1 MPGVSASSP
10 RPPRVLLGNLDPMA
24 RLGMSRLLAEDGVE
38 VVERPDPPDV
48 QADIVEDARE
58 LHPDAVV
65 LRLENGETTRIREL
79 VSGAVPGTKVILW
92 ARDETEM
99 QVYDPGSSVPRRMT
113 AGPDALLDEIR
124 HDTRARQGE

>member
-1 MPGVSASSP
+1 MAGVSASSS

>member
-1 MPGVSASSP
+1 
-10 RPPRVLLGNLDPMA
+10 VLLGNLDPMA

>member
-1 MPGVSASSP
+1 
-10 RPPRVLLGNLDPMA
+10 MA

-38 VVERPDPPDV
+38 VVERPDTP
-48 QADIVEDARE
+48 ADIVEDVRE

-65 LRLENGETTRIREL
+65 LRLENGETMRLREL
-79 VSGAVPGTKVILW
+79 VSGAVPETKVILW

-99 QVYDPGSSVPRRMT
+99 QVYDPGSSAPRRLT

-124 HDTRARQGE
+124 HDTRAPQGE